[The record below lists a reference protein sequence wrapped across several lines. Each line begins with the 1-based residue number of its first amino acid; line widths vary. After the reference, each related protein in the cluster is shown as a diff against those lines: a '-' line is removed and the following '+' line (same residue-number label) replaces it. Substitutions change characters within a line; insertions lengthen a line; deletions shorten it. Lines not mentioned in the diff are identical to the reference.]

1 MGRPTHELLV
11 ERGVVSPEV
20 VVEAEAAAAR
30 NGTRLCSELLAAGAA
45 AEGALVAILAE
56 RHGWPG
62 VDLSRSEISS
72 DALRLVPPR
81 VALSDNILP
90 LSTEGGRLHLGVADP
105 DSANRVLAEV
115 RFVTGMEISPYVA
128 VAGALRKAIVDA
140 YAGLERGAAAWRG
153 AEASPGYGIAFSSPV
168 ELTLPDGD
176 EVIVLV
182 DEHAHEQVH
191 ADPPPVIIPPEPE
204 APAAEPPDLARDS
217 RRVLV
222 VDDEPEIRNLLE
234 RTLSARGFT
243 VETAPDGEEAL
254 ARVAARRPALV
265 LLDAML
271 PRIHGFEVARRLR
284 ADPRTRD
291 VPVVMM
297 TAVYRGWRFAQDAR
311 EAYGAEDYIEKP
323 FRLDDVVRRIDL
335 VLEATASRGPVKPSG
350 GELMLRRGK
359 ELLLA
364 GRLEAAVASLQEAIV
379 ADPFSAEAHHQLAKA
394 LRAQGEH
401 FRAMTS
407 FERAVELRADF
418 FPALRSLA
426 ALYAEKGFRRKAVET
441 LERAL
446 TAAPDPVARDAV
458 RSDLLDLL
466 EA

>member
-1 MGRPTHELLV
+1 
-11 ERGVVSPEV
+11 
-20 VVEAEAAAAR
+20 
-30 NGTRLCSELLAAGAA
+30 
-45 AEGALVAILAE
+45 
-56 RHGWPG
+56 
-62 VDLSRSEISS
+62 
-72 DALRLVPPR
+72 
-81 VALSDNILP
+81 
-90 LSTEGGRLHLGVADP
+90 
-105 DSANRVLAEV
+105 
-115 RFVTGMEISPYVA
+115 
-128 VAGALRKAIVDA
+128 
-140 YAGLERGAAAWRG
+140 
-153 AEASPGYGIAFSSPV
+153 
-168 ELTLPDGD
+168 
-176 EVIVLV
+176 
-182 DEHAHEQVH
+182 
-191 ADPPPVIIPPEPE
+191 
-204 APAAEPPDLARDS
+204 
-217 RRVLV
+217 V

-243 VETAPDGEEAL
+243 VDTAPDGEEAL

-323 FRLDDVVRRIDL
+323 FRLDDLIRRIDV

-364 GRLEAAVASLQEAIV
+364 GRLDAAVASLQEAIA

-426 ALYAEKGFRRKAVET
+426 ALYAEKGFRRKAIET

-446 TAAPDPVARDAV
+446 TAAPDPIARDAV